1 MRKALATSVVEAPA
15 GKRAAILKAAAGAFL
30 QVGFGAASMDA
41 IARAAGVSK
50 ATVYA
55 HFASK
60 EALFAAII
68 EEGSRA
74 RFGDIDADDSAGAD
88 IAEGLRGI
96 GRKFVNMALS
106 SDGIAMY
113 RVVVAEA
120 ARFPELG
127 RAFYDNGPRVMRA
140 SIERFLKRAAARGQ
154 LVMGDAK
161 SAGDQFFGMIKGDL
175 YVRLLLGMTDAA
187 SGAEIERVIEQAV
200 QSFLAAFRPR

>member
-1 MRKALATSVVEAPA
+1 MATSVSEAPA

-68 EEGSRA
+68 EEGARA
-74 RFGDIDADDSAGAD
+74 RFGDIDADDSSD
-88 IAEGLRGI
+88 IAEGLRSI
-96 GRKFVNMALS
+96 GRKFVDMALS
-106 SDGIAMY
+106 PGGVAMY

-127 RAFYDNGPRVMRA
+127 RAFYDNGPRVMRD
-140 SIERFLKRAAARGQ
+140 SIERFLSRAAARGQ
-154 LVMGDAK
+154 LAMDDAR

-175 YVRLLLGMTDAA
+175 YVRLLLGMTDEADRK
-187 SGAEIERVIEQAV
+187 EIDRVIEQAV
-200 QSFLAAFRPR
+200 RTFLAAFRPR